1 MAETTA
7 IVDATRH
14 RASNP
19 VDMEVAGLGMLERT
33 VRLAAVSGCR
43 RAIVVA
49 SPDVRPRTEAIRR
62 RLSEDER
69 FEIELQFLDSDA
81 STMGDVLARSAEA
94 LESAGY
100 EFDRALYLDSTAVYD
115 RELVTEC
122 LESAAHTGAACTPEE
137 GVRSNATPPRVFASG
152 RQGWNRLVDA
162 AHRREVDS
170 VEALVEK
177 AGRADRRTIA
187 NGEAGPS
194 WVRVT
199 DRASGERAADL
210 IWDGCYKSVD
220 GPVSRHINRHFSVPV
235 SRRLAPFD
243 VSPNQISLGAGV
255 LGLATGPIAAMG
267 GYFALLAA
275 AVVYQVKSILD
286 GTDGEIARAK
296 YEFTDHGAWLDKIFD
311 DLSDVSFAVGAGVG
325 VWSMGIP
332 GPAVTGPEFWFGVIA
347 LTLLGKCVDSVVY
360 YGHAYQG
367 GELVHPKAIFDWEF
381 EEDEDET
388 PVDSTGARLLAYLKP
403 ISKGDVF
410 IFLAFLSAIGGILP
424 VYLAL
429 FAVGQVSVAVS
440 RVRQARL
447 QEERRVAARR
457 AEASPEASVQ

>member
-1 MAETTA
+1 MTETTA

-14 RASNP
+14 GASNP

-49 SPDVRPRTEAIRR
+49 APDVRTRTEVIRR
-62 RLSEDER
+62 ELSADER
-69 FEIELQFLDSDA
+69 FDIEIQFLDSDA
-81 STMGDVLARSAEA
+81 STLGEVLAQSTEA

-100 EFDRALYLDSTAVYD
+100 DFDRALYLDSTAIYD
-115 RELVTEC
+115 RELVGEC
-122 LESAAHTGAACTPEE
+122 LERAGRIGGICLPED
-137 GVRSNATPPRVFASG
+137 GVRPNGTAPRVFASVW
-152 RQGWNRLVDA
+152 QGWSRLVDA
-162 AHRREVDS
+162 AEEGAADS
-170 VEALVEK
+170 VEGLIDETGGSV
-177 AGRADRRTIA
+177 RTA
-187 NGEAGPS
+187 VATEEEGPS

-199 DRASGERAADL
+199 DRASTSRAADL

-220 GPVSRHINRHFSVPV
+220 GPVSRHINRHFSVPI
-235 SRRLAPFD
+235 SRQLAPYD
-243 VSPNQISLGAGV
+243 VSPNQISVGAGL
-255 LGLATGPIAAMG
+255 LGLATGPIAAIG

-275 AVVYQVKSILD
+275 AIIYQVKSIID

-296 YEFTDHGAWLDKIFD
+296 YEFTDSGAWIDKIFD
-311 DLSDVSFAVGAGVG
+311 DLSDVSFAVGAGIG

-332 GPAVTGPEFWFGVIA
+332 GPAVTGSEFWLGVIA
-347 LTLLGKCVDSVVY
+347 VTLLGKLVDSVVY
-360 YGHAYQG
+360 YGNAYQD

-388 PVDSTGARLLAYLKP
+388 PVDSPGAKLLAYLKP

-410 IFLAFLSAIGGILP
+410 IFLAFLSAIAGILP

-429 FAVGQVSVAVS
+429 FAVGQVSVGIS

-447 QEERRVAARR
+447 QQERRAAARR
-457 AEASPEASVQ
+457 AETSREPSAQ